1 MRPPV
6 RLLASLAVA
15 AAFATAAPA
24 FADVTIGVSLP
35 LTGPTSALGIPSKNG
50 ILLWPATVAGEKLNV
65 IILDDA
71 TDPTQGVKNARR
83 FVTEDHVDLILGSA
97 ATPIAVAMAP
107 IAAEGQTVQLT
118 LSPIPTL
125 PDGKDAWSFRLP
137 QSTAVMAIPIV
148 DYWKKTGVKTF
159 GFLGYTDSY
168 GEAWL
173 ADISAQAEKA
183 GIKRI
188 DVERF
193 ARPDT
198 SVTGQALKLVQANPD
213 AILIAASGSG
223 AAMPHKGLVERGYP
237 RSKIFQTHGAASLDL
252 IRVGGKDVEG
262 SFVSSGPAT
271 VADLLPDSNPS
282 KAIGMKY
289 LTDYDK
295 GLRPEDRQPVRRAR
309 LRRLPRAAAHRSR
322 GAEEGQAGHGRV
334 PRGAEDGARDHRPPA
349 GLARRPQLHRD
360 RPLRLHARHRRAADD
375 RQRRL
380 EAGADA
386 LTSPT
391 CSIST
396 LPPRASC
403 CSTAP
408 PTAPSTRCWRSRS
421 S

>member
-50 ILLWPATVAGEKLNV
+50 ILLWPATVGGEKLNV

-295 GLRPEDRQPVRRAR
+295 AYGPKTANQFGAHAYDAYLVLQRIVPEALKKGKPGTAEFRAA
-309 LRRLPRAAAHRSR
+309 LKTALETTGRLPVSQGVLNYTATDHFGFTPDTGVLLTIDN
-322 GAEEGQAGHGRV
+322 GAWKLV
-334 PRGAEDGARDHRPPA
+334 PTH
-349 GLARRPQLHRD
+349 
-360 RPLRLHARHRRAADD
+360 
-375 RQRRL
+375 
-380 EAGADA
+380 
-386 LTSPT
+386 
-391 CSIST
+391 
-396 LPPRASC
+396 
-403 CSTAP
+403 
-408 PTAPSTRCWRSRS
+408 
-421 S
+421 

>member
-1 MRPPV
+1 MNNFT
-6 RLLASLAVA
+6 RLAAALA
-15 AAFATAAPA
+15 AAFGMTAAM
-24 FADVTIGVSLP
+24 ADITIGVSIP
-35 LTGPTSALGIPSKNG
+35 LTGPTSALGIPCKNG
-50 ILLWPATVAGEKLNV
+50 IMLWPTTVAGEKLNV

-83 FVTEDHVDLILGSA
+83 FITEDHVDLILGSA
-97 ATPIAVAMAP
+97 ATPIAVAMASV
-107 IAAEGQTVQLT
+107 AAEGQTVQLT

-168 GEAWL
+168 GESWL
-173 ADISAQAEKA
+173 NDISALAEKA

-198 SVTGQALKLVQANPD
+198 SVTGQALKLTQANPD

-237 RSKIFQTHGAASLDL
+237 QSKIFQTHGAASLDL

-262 SFVSSGPAT
+262 SFVASGPAT

-282 KAIGMKY
+282 KVVGMKY
-289 LTDYDK
+289 LTEYDK
-295 GLRPEDRQPVRRAR
+295 AYGVKSANQFGAHAFDAYLVLQRIVPEALKKGKPGTQEFRTALKTALETTGRMPVSQGVLNYTATDHFGFTPDTGI
-309 LRRLPRAAAHRSR
+309 LLTIAN
-322 GAEEGQAGHGRV
+322 GAWKLV
-334 PRGAEDGARDHRPPA
+334 PTH
-349 GLARRPQLHRD
+349 
-360 RPLRLHARHRRAADD
+360 
-375 RQRRL
+375 
-380 EAGADA
+380 
-386 LTSPT
+386 
-391 CSIST
+391 
-396 LPPRASC
+396 
-403 CSTAP
+403 
-408 PTAPSTRCWRSRS
+408 
-421 S
+421 